1 MHIEPSPK
9 WPQLMSYLGEAESV
23 SEATRMIK
31 QGGFEVDG
39 QVIKDPSARLD
50 TSRDGC
56 YEVRFG
62 KKQFLRIIVE

>member
-1 MHIEPSPK
+1 MSIEPSPK

-39 QVIKDPSARLD
+39 RVIKDPSTRLD
-50 TSRDGC
+50 TSKDGYYVVLC
-56 YEVRFG
+56 G
-62 KKQFLRIIVE
+62 KKQFLRIVVG